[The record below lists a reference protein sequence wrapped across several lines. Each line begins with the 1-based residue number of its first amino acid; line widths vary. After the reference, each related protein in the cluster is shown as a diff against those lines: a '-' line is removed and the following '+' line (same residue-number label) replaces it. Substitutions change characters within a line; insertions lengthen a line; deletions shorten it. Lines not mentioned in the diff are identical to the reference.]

1 MKGLNIFPKPINLQ
15 PLEEKLEGL
24 LSEIYN
30 TEYTAYERAAIKGCL
45 NELNAVKRDVEN
57 WRKLLGSVFNNF

>member
-15 PLEEKLEGL
+15 PLEEKLEGM

-30 TEYTAYERAAIKGCL
+30 TEYNADERAAIKGCL
-45 NELNAVKRDVEN
+45 DEIASLKRDVEN
-57 WRKLLGSVFNNF
+57 WRKLLDVLRNNF

>member
-30 TEYTAYERAAIKGCL
+30 TEYTADERAAIKGCR